1 MVYSARMFWVLQ
13 FPDIS
18 AHVSSI
24 LHMAGGNDIMSRHIP
39 RDNMTLVCS
48 GKNHKSEALHK
59 NIYPETGIMK
69 KKQNFWL
76 AQKQTHWSMESN

>member
-1 MVYSARMFWVLQ
+1 
-13 FPDIS
+13 
-18 AHVSSI
+18 
-24 LHMAGGNDIMSRHIP
+24 MAGGNDIMSRHIP

-69 KKQNFWL
+69 KTQFL
-76 AQKQTHWSMESN
+76 ISTETDAF